1 MTQRT
6 LASFKVI
13 LRKSFFKNEL
23 FKMSILHDQIDFRCV
38 EDKRHSFS
46 VPLKAITH
54 VLICKT
60 SNREIEID
68 TIEEVI
74 FGNFKSNKSVDRAFR
89 LLESLLKERVSCIE
103 V

>member
-6 LASFKVI
+6 LASFSVI
-13 LRKSFFKNEL
+13 LRKGFFKNEP
-23 FKMSILHDQIDFRCV
+23 FKMSILQDRIDFRCV
-38 EDKRHSFS
+38 EDKSHSFS
-46 VPLKAITH
+46 VPFKTVNHIS
-54 VLICKT
+54 IYKT

-74 FGNFKSNKSVDRAFR
+74 FGNFKSNKSVHRAFR